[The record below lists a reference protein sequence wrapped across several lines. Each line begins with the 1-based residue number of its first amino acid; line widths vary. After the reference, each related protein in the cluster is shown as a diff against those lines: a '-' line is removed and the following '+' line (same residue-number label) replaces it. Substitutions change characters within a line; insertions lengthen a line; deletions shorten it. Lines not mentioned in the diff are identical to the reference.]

1 MTYRAFFLF
10 TVLFTLA
17 QAASAQDSWGDEQW
31 DSDWGTEQ
39 DQSINVYGFVEA
51 AIGGRFESSPYH
63 KRLSIAEP
71 RLQLGFDE
79 RWQDITWTAK
89 ADSWYDGFDETW
101 HGQIR
106 ELNAQF
112 TVFDNTDIKVGRQVL
127 TWGTG
132 DYLFLNDL
140 FPKDWQSFFVGR
152 DQEYLKAP
160 SDALRITSYFDW
172 FNIDFVWS
180 PEFDHDNYVRGERIS
195 YFNPLTGQLT
205 GDDPSIQFIE
215 PTRDEYAARLFR
227 NYDGVEYAVYG
238 YDGFTKSPEAVTENF
253 QPTFGR
259 LTVVGASVRMTF
271 GPGLVNTEVANYN
284 RHDAADHWRALVGYE
299 QELWTRFTGG
309 FQAYIEKGDTQTRTV
324 LTTRL
329 TWRDERDD
337 LSLSL
342 FAFVSP
348 NQNDGYLRPTFDYRI
363 DDNWSF
369 SGGFNLFFRETP
381 NTFFGQLTENNNAY
395 LRMRYAF

>member
-1 MTYRAFFLF
+1 MSHRNILTF
-10 TVLFTLA
+10 TVLFA
-17 QAASAQDSWGDEQW
+17 IACSAAAQDTWQDEQW
-31 DSDWGTEQ
+31 ESSWVTEQ
-39 DQSINVYGFVEA
+39 DEGINVYGFVEA

-79 RWQDITWTAK
+79 RWKDITWTVK
-89 ADSWYDGFDETW
+89 ADGWYDGFDETW

-112 TVFDNTDIKVGRQVL
+112 TVFENTDIKVGRQVL

-132 DYLFLNDL
+132 DYLFLNDM
-140 FPKDWQSFFVGR
+140 FPKDWQSFFTGR

-160 SDALRITSYFDW
+160 SDALRVTSYFSL
-172 FNIDFVWS
+172 FNVDFVWS
-180 PEFDHDNYVRGERIS
+180 PEFDPDNYINGKRIS
-195 YFNPLTGQLT
+195 YFSPLKGALTGY
-205 GDDPSIQFIE
+205 DPSVTFIE
-215 PTRDEYAARLFR
+215 PQRDEYALRLFR
-227 NYDGVEYAVYG
+227 NHNGVEYALYG
-238 YDGFTKSPEAVTENF
+238 YDGFTKSPETVTEDY

-259 LTVVGASVRMTF
+259 LTVVGASVRRTL
-271 GPGLVNTEVANYN
+271 GPGIINTEVAHHNS
-284 RHDAADHWRALVGYE
+284 HKEADHWRALIGYE
-299 QELWTRFTGG
+299 QELFTRFTGG
-309 FQAYIEKGDTQTRTV
+309 FQAYVEKGDAQTRTV

-337 LSLSL
+337 LTLSL

-348 NQNDGYLRPTFDYRI
+348 NQNDGYLRPTVDYRI

-369 SGGFNLFFRETP
+369 SAGFNLFFRERSD
-381 NTFFGQLTENNNAY
+381 TFFGQFTENNNAY